1 MNIPSNPQDRKK
13 IQASMQEI
21 SNSLY
26 RIEAE
31 REFIKEAMA
40 DTCDKYELDKKIF
53 RRMVKVFHKANFTE
67 EVAEHEQFEVLY
79 ENITGGVETTAD
91 IPFPPKSI
99 LMDAGT
105 EGGAHD

>member
-1 MNIPSNPQDRKK
+1 MNIPSNPADRKK

-53 RRMVKVFHKANFTE
+53 RRMVKVYHKSTFSE
-67 EVAEHEQFEVLY
+67 EVAEHAEFEALY
-79 ENITGGVETTAD
+79 ETITNQTT
-91 IPFPPKSI
+91 
-99 LMDAGT
+99 
-105 EGGAHD
+105 GA